1 MCVYEQVRRSP
12 RKLMSPGK
20 EDRHP
25 SASWLKLASPSLPPS
40 SPAAGTPPLTA
51 DTTPA
56 ILRKSP
62 RKQLTA
68 SLSGSRPGFSKLTI
82 TGNSIL
88 AADGSPSPSPTA
100 TTTNSSLVR
109 TPSFTML
116 EPASY
121 AAASQ
126 LSASQT
132 TDTFQVRVVGR
143 KRSYFVCENFAQKQE
158 SFVFA

>member
-1 MCVYEQVRRSP
+1 
-12 RKLMSPGK
+12 MSPGK

-25 SASWLKLASPSLPPS
+25 SSASWLKLASPSLPPS
-40 SPAAGTPPLTA
+40 SPAAATPPLTVV

-62 RKQLTA
+62 RKQLSA
-68 SLSGSRPGFSKLTI
+68 SLGSCRPGFSKLTI

-100 TTTNSSLVR
+100 TTANSSLVR

-132 TDTFQVRVVGR
+132 TDTFQVRVGDQNTGVFCLR
-143 KRSYFVCENFAQKQE
+143 KFLAEIQK
-158 SFVFA
+158 VFKSHKYL